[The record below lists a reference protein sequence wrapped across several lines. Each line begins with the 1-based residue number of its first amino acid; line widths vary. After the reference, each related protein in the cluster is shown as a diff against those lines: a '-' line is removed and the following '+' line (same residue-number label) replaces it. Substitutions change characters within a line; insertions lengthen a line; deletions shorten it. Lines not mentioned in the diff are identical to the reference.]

1 MKCVHARSKPIP
13 VGTEISLRHRLFR
26 IFYPIWVDFRE
37 MTMLKRRRTFLIYQ
51 LHNGTLYQSSC
62 VLDVGCT
69 NGQDFVKFM
78 EWHTGSFHKDF
89 EYA

>member
-1 MKCVHARSKPIP
+1 
-13 VGTEISLRHRLFR
+13 
-26 IFYPIWVDFRE
+26 